1 MLLNKRRFMA
11 QSPRIR
17 SGSYMKLDQIDHNI
31 LRHLQEDARITNADL
46 AEKVGLSPTPCL
58 RRLRRLESEGIIKGY
73 HAELNREALGVN
85 VTVIILV
92 KLEREDE
99 RTLRDF
105 EAAIKKRPEVMECY
119 LVTGKFDYFIRVMIP
134 SLSAYEVFLSETI
147 LRMPKVAT
155 VESSFTLREVERK
168 VVLPTAGTALSR

>member
-1 MLLNKRRFMA
+1 
-11 QSPRIR
+11 
-17 SGSYMKLDQIDHNI
+17 MKLDQIDHNI
-31 LRHLQEDARITNADL
+31 LRHLQEDARMTNADL
-46 AEKVGLSPTPCL
+46 AETVGLSPTPCL
-58 RRLRRLESEGIIKGY
+58 RRLRRLETEGIIKGY

-92 KLEREDE
+92 KLEREDDQ
-99 RTLRDF
+99 TLRQF

-168 VVLPTAGTALSR
+168 VVMPLPPNAGR

>member
-1 MLLNKRRFMA
+1 
-11 QSPRIR
+11 
-17 SGSYMKLDQIDHNI
+17 MKLDQIDHNI
-31 LRHLQEDARITNADL
+31 LRLLQEDARMTNADL

-58 RRLRRLESEGIIKGY
+58 RRLRRLESEGVIKGY

-92 KLEREDE
+92 KLEREDDS
-99 RTLRDF
+99 TLREF
-105 EAAIKKRPEVMECY
+105 EAQVKKRPEVMECY

-134 SLSAYEVFLSETI
+134 SLSAYETFLSETI

-168 VVLPTAGTALSR
+168 TVMALPPLNGR

>member
-1 MLLNKRRFMA
+1 
-11 QSPRIR
+11 
-17 SGSYMKLDQIDHNI
+17 MKLDQIDHQI
-31 LRHLQEDARITNADL
+31 LRYLQEDARITNADL

-58 RRLRRLESEGIIKGY
+58 RRLRRLESDGVIKGY
-73 HAELNREALGVN
+73 HAELNRETLGVN

-92 KLEREDE
+92 KLEREDDT
-99 RTLRDF
+99 TLREF

-119 LVTGKFDYFIRVMIP
+119 LVTGKFDYFIRVVIP
-134 SLSAYEVFLSETI
+134 SLSAYETFLSETI

-168 VVLPTAGTALSR
+168 VVMPLPPGAGR